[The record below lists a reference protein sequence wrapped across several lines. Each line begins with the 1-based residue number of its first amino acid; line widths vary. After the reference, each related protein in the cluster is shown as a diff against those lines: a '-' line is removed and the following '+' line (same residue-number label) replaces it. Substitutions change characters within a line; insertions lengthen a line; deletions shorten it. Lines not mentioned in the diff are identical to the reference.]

1 MAEQAVHP
9 SPRHGTGIASS
20 VARDPVLLGVRILVT
35 LALFLMAMPIALLV
49 LSSLREGTLVEPG
62 AFTLQN
68 FRNILEHPAF
78 LGTIG
83 NTLLLGVGSVVVMLA
98 FALPFAW
105 LYSRTNLP
113 GKGVFLALLTSNVA
127 MPGFTVAMGYVL
139 LLNPSNGVLNQALR
153 QAFNLSGPVFDI
165 YGLGW
170 MIVLQGLA
178 LVPPAFFMIVP
189 TLQAIDTSL
198 EEAAAASGVRR
209 YMTTLRIVFPLAAPA
224 ILATA
229 IYYFII
235 AIETF
240 DYASMLGFP
249 VRTYVVSTWLYQLM
263 YPGSDLPQYG
273 DAAALGILTTIF
285 ALGLGA
291 VFIWATRRA
300 SRYIVMT
307 GKRRQQTRTE
317 LGRAWAVIAWAVI
330 LLYVFFAL
338 LLPLAML
345 AWASVVPFIQ
355 PPSMRALQTVTL
367 NAYTE
372 AWSQFGELAYNNGVA
387 MLAVPT
393 IAVAFAAC
401 ISWFGARSKSV
412 WRPTLEIF
420 LVCAIAVPSIVSAV
434 AFLYFGLA
442 SYKFLPIYG
451 TIWLI
456 VLAMAI
462 RYVTWANRS
471 ISSAM
476 MQVHPEMEEACTA
489 SGIPRGRAFVSVTL
503 PVVRPA
509 LLFSWFW
516 IALLTLRELTIPVM
530 LARPN
535 TQTISTAIWGFSVAG
550 NADIASAL
558 SIILVALI
566 AVLLLAFSRFAKNL
580 SL

>member
-1 MAEQAVHP
+1 MNSASLP
-9 SPRHGTGIASS
+9 LKRYIARTSES
-20 VARDPVLLGVRILVT
+20 LARDPILLGVNVLVVLTIL
-35 LALFLMAMPIALLV
+35 LMAMPIALLI
-49 LSSLREGTLVEPG
+49 LSSVREGTLVEPG

-68 FRNILEHPAF
+68 FNNILGHPAF
-78 LGTIG
+78 TQTIS
-83 NTLLLGVGSVVVMLA
+83 NTLFLGAGSVVVMLI
-98 FALPFAW
+98 FALPLAW
-105 LYSRTNLP
+105 LYTRTDLP
-113 GKGVFLALLTSNVA
+113 KKGLFLALLTSNVA

-153 QAFNLSGPVFDI
+153 QALSLSAPVFDI
-165 YGLGW
+165 YSLGW

-189 TLQAIDTSL
+189 TLQAIDSTL
-198 EEAAAASGVRR
+198 EEASAVSGVRR
-209 YMTTLRIVFPLAAPA
+209 YITTLRIVLPLAGPA

-263 YPGSDLPQYG
+263 YPGSDLPHYG

-291 VFIWATRRA
+291 AFIWATRRA

-307 GKRRQQTRTE
+307 GKRRQQSLSALSSTWKV
-317 LGRAWAVIAWAVI
+317 LAWIGI
-330 LLYVFFAL
+330 SLYVFFAL

-345 AWASVVPFIQ
+345 IWASIVPYIQ
-355 PPSMRALQTVTL
+355 PPSLRALETATFD
-367 NAYTE
+367 AYAE
-372 AWSQFGELAYNNGVA
+372 AWSQFLALAYNNGIA
-387 MLAVPT
+387 MIAVPT
-393 IAVAFAAC
+393 IAVTLAAC
-401 ISWFGARSKSV
+401 ISWLGARSRSK
-412 WRPTLEIF
+412 WRPALEIF
-420 LVCAIAVPSIVSAV
+420 LVSAIAVPSIVGAV

-442 SYKFLPIYG
+442 SYRFLPIYG

-476 MQVHPEMEEACTA
+476 MQVHPEIEEACTA
-489 SGIPRGRAFVSVTL
+489 SGIPRGHAFISVTL

-530 LARPN
+530 LARPD
-535 TQTISTAIWGFSVAG
+535 TQTISTAIWGFSIAG
-550 NADIASAL
+550 NTDIASAL
-558 SIILVALI
+558 SVILVAFI
-566 AVLLLAFSRFAKNL
+566 AMLLLIFSRAIKNL
-580 SL
+580 AI